1 MLLLCACAC
10 IGTGAVECVSYKPN
24 SDGCKGTFGI
34 GCMTGTVGICDTAG
48 AIDARVNVLSTSN
61 HDSKTGGLVVDL

>member
-10 IGTGAVECVSYKPN
+10 IGTGAVESVSYKPN

-34 GCMTGTVGICDTAG
+34 GCTTGTVGICGTAS
-48 AIDARVNVLSTSN
+48 AIDARVNVSSTSN
-61 HDSKTGGLVVDL
+61 NNG

>member
-1 MLLLCACAC
+1 M
-10 IGTGAVECVSYKPN
+10 CVVQPN
-24 SDGCKGTFGI
+24 SDGCKVTFGI

-61 HDSKTGGLVVDL
+61 NDGKTGSLVVDL